1 MLTAMLVAFTSP
13 APPLFIA
20 LGGGYLLAGG
30 AVAVGLVRRGEP
42 RANVLLS
49 LVTWPLLLP
58 LLWDAAPTS
67 TGGPLTR
74 RIDDALDALAATLG
88 DPSAGELPGG
98 DDVGFLREA
107 LHRADSRVAL
117 VDRLLDS
124 PDAASAPDA
133 QATLR
138 TARATAVAEIEAVIT
153 GVIELRLQVGLLA
166 LHGDTG
172 PVRERL
178 RELRGRI
185 GAFDEV
191 ARAVPALSSGA

>member
-1 MLTAMLVAFTSP
+1 MFATLLAFTAP
-13 APPLFIA
+13 APPLFLA
-20 LGGGYLLAGG
+20 LGGGYLVAGG
-30 AVAVGLVRRGEP
+30 AVAVGLLRRGEA
-42 RANVLLS
+42 RANVVMS

-58 LLWDAAPTS
+58 LLWDAAPITA
-67 TGGPLTR
+67 TGPLKQ
-74 RIDDALDALAATLG
+74 RIDGALDALAKTLG
-88 DPSAGELPGG
+88 DPATGELPGG
-98 DDVGFLREA
+98 DDVGFLRDA
-107 LHRADSRVAL
+107 LHRADARVAL
-117 VDRLLDS
+117 VDRLLES
-124 PDAASAPDA
+124 PDTASAPEA